1 MPSAL
6 QSHTYTIEAGRC
18 QGTIYD
24 TKMRPLTNAE
34 THLEAVAVP
43 SMLDREITAGYAV
56 DREEF
61 YEQFDDGLPF
71 VFECNDK
78 AIESEGLTIFE
89 VPVRYSKRQP
99 ARHIMGYL
107 S

>member
-1 MPSAL
+1 MVRKRGEHGVIVLTAIFFLCFTLLGLNFFRLAMEQKAVPSAL

-61 YEQFDDGLPF
+61 YEQFDD
-71 VFECNDK
+71 
-78 AIESEGLTIFE
+78 
-89 VPVRYSKRQP
+89 
-99 ARHIMGYL
+99 
-107 S
+107 